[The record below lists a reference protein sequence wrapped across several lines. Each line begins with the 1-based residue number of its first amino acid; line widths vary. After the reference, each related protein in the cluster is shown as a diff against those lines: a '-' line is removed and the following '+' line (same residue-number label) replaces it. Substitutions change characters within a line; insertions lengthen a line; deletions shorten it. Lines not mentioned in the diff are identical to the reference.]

1 MGPVFIKSMADKTG
15 ASPAEVAKAFEVVR
29 EAFELDLLWSQLEAL
44 DNKVSA
50 EIQMRA
56 MRVITQMAE
65 RETLWFLTRLGRRL
79 DISRDIKSFQ
89 QGIARLNDVLDDV
102 VTDDRDATI
111 KKRMDIA
118 LNEGLPAELA
128 RHIAIVAPLG
138 AACDVT
144 RISLEEKTD
153 LKVIARIYFELGEY
167 FHLHWLRQQA
177 RAMTAR
183 DRWTTEA
190 VDGLIELYY
199 AAQAGL
205 TVRILRDMKRD
216 LRNGKT
222 PKGIVTRWVETHGH
236 HAAQFAP
243 FFADIRREGKIDM
256 PILMLAESRL
266 RQIHGG

>member
-15 ASPAEVAKAFEVVR
+15 ASPAEIAKAFEVVR

-102 VTDDRDATI
+102 VTDDRAATI

-118 LNEGLPAELA
+118 LNEGLPEELA

-153 LKVIARIYFELGEY
+153 IKVIARIYFELGEF
-167 FHLHWLRQQA
+167 FHMHWLRQQ
-177 RAMTAR
+177 RA
-183 DRWTTEA
+183 
-190 VDGLIELYY
+190 
-199 AAQAGL
+199 
-205 TVRILRDMKRD
+205 
-216 LRNGKT
+216 
-222 PKGIVTRWVETHGH
+222 P
-236 HAAQFAP
+236 
-243 FFADIRREGKIDM
+243 
-256 PILMLAESRL
+256 
-266 RQIHGG
+266 